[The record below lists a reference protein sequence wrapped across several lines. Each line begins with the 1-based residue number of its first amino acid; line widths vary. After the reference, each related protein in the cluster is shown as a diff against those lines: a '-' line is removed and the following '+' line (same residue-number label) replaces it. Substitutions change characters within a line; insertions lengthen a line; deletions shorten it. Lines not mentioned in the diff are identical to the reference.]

1 MILETLICSLNSNEE
16 INVAPFGIKKKKD
29 LVVIS
34 PYLPSRTHENLL
46 NNEYASVN
54 YVDDVSL
61 FVNCFLNKQKF
72 KLKRCSLIR
81 GFFLSEA
88 LSHQEVKVI
97 DYKKNNLRPSFYCKI
112 VFFKNHAPFL
122 GFNRARHALLEAC
135 ILASRIKILKKEKI
149 LNELNYLSMAVEK
162 TSGTKEI
169 SLWNDIKNFIMTEIH
184 KNAKNQSR

>member
-1 MILETLICSLNSNEE
+1 MILETLICSLDSNEE

-29 LVVIS
+29 LIVIS

-46 NNEYASVN
+46 NNEYASIN
-54 YVDDVSL
+54 YADDIGL
-61 FVNCFLNKQKF
+61 FVNCFLNKNKF
-72 KLKRCSLIR
+72 KFKKCNLIK

-112 VFFKNHAPFL
+112 VYFKNHAPFL
-122 GFNRARHALLEAC
+122 GLNRARHALLEAC

-149 LNELNYLSMAVEK
+149 LNELNYLSIAVEK
-162 TSGTKEI
+162 TSGKKEI
-169 SLWNDIKNFIMTEIH
+169 SLWNDMKNFIMKGIDR
-184 KNAKNQSR
+184 NAKN